1 MKRKKVSLT
10 DSKKAVKA
18 DTSNSS
24 SKELKHSQ
32 ASGGRQVR
40 DLALQGKTSNTDP
53 KVKLKKLE
61 TSVIVRRG
69 RSRSSHEQS

>member
-18 DTSNSS
+18 DTNNSS

-32 ASGGRQVR
+32 ASGGRQIR

-69 RSRSSHEQS
+69 RSRSSHEQM